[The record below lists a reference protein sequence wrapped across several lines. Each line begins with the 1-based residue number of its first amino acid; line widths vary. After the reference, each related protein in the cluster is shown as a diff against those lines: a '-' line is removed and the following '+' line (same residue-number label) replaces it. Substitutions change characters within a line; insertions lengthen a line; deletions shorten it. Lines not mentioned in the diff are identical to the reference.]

1 MSFDIEL
8 RELTD
13 RIAAPLQSGRAET
26 ESAFIFRVHNEWFA
40 MPTRAC
46 ERTVDKCIVHSV
58 PHRRGGVLLGIGSV
72 EGDLL
77 PVISLAVL
85 LAVRGTGVA
94 DGTGR
99 VLLMS
104 WKQRRFAAPV
114 DEIHGVHRYHPDDLL
129 PLPATLSGDAA
140 FTVGL
145 LSWHNRNVG
154 VLDPGR
160 VLEGV
165 LRGVA

>member
-1 MSFDIEL
+1 MSFDAEL
-8 RELTD
+8 RELTE
-13 RIAAPLQSGRAET
+13 RIAEPLQSGRAET

-46 ERTVDKCIVHSV
+46 ERAVDRCIVHSV
-58 PHRRGGVLLGIGSV
+58 PHRRGSVLLGIGSV

-85 LAVRGTGVA
+85 LAVRGAGVA
-94 DGTGR
+94 DVSGR

-104 WKQRRFAAPV
+104 WKLRRFAVPV
-114 DEIHGVHRYHPDDLL
+114 DEVHGVHRYSPDDLL
-129 PLPATLSGDAA
+129 PLPATLTGDVA

-145 LSWHNRNVG
+145 LAWRNRSVG

>member
-1 MSFDIEL
+1 MTFDSEL
-8 RELTD
+8 RELTE
-13 RIAAPLQSGRAET
+13 RIAAPLENGRAET
-26 ESAFIFRVHNEWFA
+26 ESAFIFRAGSEWFA

-46 ERTVDKCIVHSV
+46 ERAIEKCIVHSV
-58 PHRRGGVLLGIGSV
+58 PHRRGGVLLGLGSV

-77 PVISLAVL
+77 PVVSLGVL
-85 LAVRGTGVA
+85 LAARGDVSNT
-94 DGTGR
+94 TGR
-99 VLLMS
+99 VLLIS

-114 DEIHGVHRYHPDDLL
+114 DDVYGVHRYGPDDLL
-129 PLPATLSGDAA
+129 PLPATLAGNAA

-145 LSWHNRNVG
+145 LAWRNHHVG

-165 LRGVA
+165 LRGVS